1 MTIGGERSAVQ
12 NPFLKYAKAAGWT
25 YLTPEE
31 ALAKRR
37 GLTSPVLDSV
47 LIDQLQ
53 ALNPGIV
60 GLEQAENLRDQIVR
74 VRPTIEG
81 NFDAWEFLK
90 GLKTVFVEVEKR
102 ERNVRLFHPTDL
114 TANQFHVTD
123 EFTFSNGTPPDVRTD
138 VMLFIN
144 GFPVIVGETKSA
156 KKRTGSLSPSTTSAI
171 TTKRAQNCSPSCNC
185 TA

>member
-1 MTIGGERSAVQ
+1 MSIGGERGAVQ
-12 NPFLKYAKAAGWT
+12 NPFLRYAKEVGWT
-25 YLTPEE
+25 YLTPDE

-37 GLTSPVLDSV
+37 GLISPVLDSV

-60 GLEQAENLRDQIVR
+60 GPEQAEQLRDQIVR

-90 GLKTVFVEVEKR
+90 GLKTVFVEAEKR

-114 TANQFHVTD
+114 SANQFHITD

-138 VMLFIN
+138 MMLFIN
-144 GFPVIVGETKSA
+144 GFPVIVGEAKSA
-156 KKRTGSLSPSTTSAI
+156 KKRDGTRCGPSRRVLSERRSLRSDVA
-171 TTKRAQNCSPSCNC
+171 
-185 TA
+185 